1 MMLQVVVNEAGDEE
15 VAVVV
20 SFLGARIECNVGVV
34 LCAIDQS
41 GWLQL
46 VDVTGQETVGT
57 ACSTTQRIGTAA
69 SLYWHHNISILA

>member
-1 MMLQVVVNEAGDEE
+1 MLTDETCNEE

-41 GWLQL
+41 SWLQL